1 MIVSVR
7 ELFMNENMRMKALQD
22 LSNSNKLEIT
32 EVNLYFSKNDYHLLG
47 FQIDLQWMQVLS
59 EGWAT
64 PLSGFMRE
72 KEYLQCL
79 HFGCLMTGKYFQIS

>member
-1 MIVSVR
+1 
-7 ELFMNENMRMKALQD
+7 MNENMRMKALKD
-22 LSNSNKLEIT
+22 LSKSNKLEIT
-32 EVNLYFSKNDYHLLG
+32 EVKIYFLKNAYYLLG

-72 KEYLQCL
+72 TEYLQCL
-79 HFGCLMTGKYFQIS
+79 HFGCLMTGKYFYIC